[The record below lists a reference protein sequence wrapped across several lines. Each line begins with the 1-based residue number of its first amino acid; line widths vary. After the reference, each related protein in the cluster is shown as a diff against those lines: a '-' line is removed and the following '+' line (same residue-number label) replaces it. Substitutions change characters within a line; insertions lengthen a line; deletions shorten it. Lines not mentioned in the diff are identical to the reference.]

1 MRRARSSQKD
11 LKQPGAEKT
20 PYTPKDI
27 FILSRI
33 ARDGPNRIKGKPLQ
47 IARLLIKRGIA
58 AIECG
63 KDRICDIW
71 EIITVLDG

>member
-20 PYTPKDI
+20 PYAPRNI
-27 FILSRI
+27 FNLSHI
-33 ARDGPNRIKGKPLQ
+33 ARDGPNRMKGKPLQ

-58 AIECG
+58 AIECR
-63 KDRICDIW
+63 KDRIYDIW
-71 EIITVLDG
+71 EILTVFDG